1 MCGIAGWTD
10 WKLDLTQQ
18 SAVLEDMAET
28 LYNRGPDA
36 GGIFL
41 SAHTGFAHRRL
52 AVVDITNGQQ
62 PMSRVQGDHTYT
74 LVYNGELYN
83 TEDIR
88 RDLLARGYTFQGHSD
103 TEVLLTSYIEWG
115 PSCVDRFNGIFAFA
129 VWDPKEQ
136 TLFIAR
142 DRLGVKPLFY
152 AERGA
157 GLLFASELKALLAHP
172 AVEPVVDAEG
182 LAEVFAIG
190 PAKTPG
196 HGVFQGV
203 HELKPGHFLQF
214 NRNGLKITHYWKLE
228 SFRHEDDFD
237 TTVANV
243 RALLQ
248 DAVERQL
255 VSDVP
260 ICTFLS
266 GGLDSSMISAFA
278 AQKFERDNLAP
289 LHTFSIDYKDNDKNF
304 RKSDFQPDPDA
315 PFVVRMQEF
324 LGSEH
329 HNIEIDTPQLVE
341 ALQAAMFA
349 RDLPGMADVDSSLLL
364 FSQEIKKEATVGLS
378 GECADEIFGGYPWFY
393 REEMV
398 NAGTFPWSRNK
409 ADRAA
414 WLSKEWSEQINIEE
428 YVQDRYHQ
436 ALAEV
441 PHLDGET
448 AAERRAR
455 EISYLNLFRW
465 MPTLLDRK
473 DRMTMYASL
482 EVRVPF
488 CDHRIV
494 EYMWNVPWE
503 MKYYQQREKGL
514 LRKALEGVLP
524 DDILYRKKSPYPK
537 THNPNYFAAVRDMV
551 LGVLDDKS
559 SPLHQL
565 IDVNT
570 VREIAKANDP
580 NFVKPWFGQLM
591 AGPQLFAYLAQVD
604 TWLRKYNVRIV

>member
-10 WKLDLTQQ
+10 WRLDLTQQ
-18 SAVLEDMAET
+18 SATLEDMAET

-36 GGIFL
+36 GGMFL
-41 SAHTGFAHRRL
+41 SHHTAFVHRRL
-52 AVVDITNGQQ
+52 VVVDPDNGQQ
-62 PMSRVQGDHTYT
+62 PMSRERGDHTYT
-74 LVYNGELYN
+74 MIYNGELYN

-88 RDLLARGYTFQGHSD
+88 RDLLARGYKFQGHSD
-103 TEVLLTSYIEWG
+103 TEVLLTSYMEWG
-115 PSCVDRFNGIFAFA
+115 PACLERLNGIFAFA
-129 VWDPKEQ
+129 IWDTKEQ
-136 TLFIAR
+136 TLFLGR
-142 DRLGVKPLFY
+142 DRLGVKPLFF
-152 AERGA
+152 AQRDA

-172 AVEPVVDAEG
+172 AIEPKVDAEG

-203 HELKPGHFLQF
+203 QELKPGHFLQF
-214 NRNGLKITHYWKLE
+214 TRNGLRITPYWKLE
-228 SFRHEDDFD
+228 SHAHEDDFD
-237 TTVANV
+237 TTVEKV
-243 RALLQ
+243 RHLLQ

-278 AQKFERDNLAP
+278 AKKYERDNLGQ
-289 LHTFSIDYKDNDKNF
+289 LHTFSIDYVDNDKHF
-304 RKSDFQPDPDA
+304 QASDFQPNPDA
-315 PFVVRMQEF
+315 PFVTRMQEF
-324 LGSEH
+324 LGSH
-329 HNIEIDTPQLVE
+329 HHDIRIDTPQLVQS
-341 ALQAAMFA
+341 LQDAMYA

-364 FSQEIKKEATVGLS
+364 FSKEIKQTATVGLS

-393 REEMV
+393 RAEMV

-409 ADRAA
+409 SERAK
-414 WLSKEWSEQINIEE
+414 WLSAEWSSRIDIEE

-441 PHLDGET
+441 PHLAGET
-448 AAERRAR
+448 PSERRAR
-455 EISYLNLFRW
+455 EIAYLNLFRW

-494 EYMWNVPWE
+494 EYMWNVPWA
-503 MKYYQQREKGL
+503 MKFYQQREKGL

-524 DDILYRKKSPYPK
+524 EDILYRKKSPYPK
-537 THNPNYFAAVRDMV
+537 THNPNYFAAVRDLV
-551 LGVLDDKS
+551 LAILDDPN
-559 SPLHQL
+559 SPLLPL
-565 IDVNT
+565 INVET
-570 VREIAKANDP
+570 IREIAKADDP

-591 AGPQLFAYLAQVD
+591 SGPQLFAYLAQVD
-604 TWLRKYNVRIV
+604 TWLRKYNVQIV